1 MANGQQISPV
11 LTDPSSVQDMGPGG
25 VLNQLPSLKATADFE
40 RLKLTVLNDFKD
52 TPADSYSAQHANA
65 VSDGDN
71 KGRGENSNEV
81 GTNIDKL
88 TKNTL
93 LYSSGNK
100 YKPGMGY
107 DNKNFPEQHW

>member
-25 VLNQLPSLKATADFE
+25 VLNQLPSLKATADNE

-52 TPADSYSAQHANA
+52 TPTDRYSPQHPSAL
-65 VSDGDN
+65 SDGDEA
-71 KGRGENSNEV
+71 GRGESSNQV
-81 GTNIDKL
+81 GTRTDQME
-88 TKNTL
+88 KNKL

-107 DNKNFPEQHW
+107 YNNNFPEQHW